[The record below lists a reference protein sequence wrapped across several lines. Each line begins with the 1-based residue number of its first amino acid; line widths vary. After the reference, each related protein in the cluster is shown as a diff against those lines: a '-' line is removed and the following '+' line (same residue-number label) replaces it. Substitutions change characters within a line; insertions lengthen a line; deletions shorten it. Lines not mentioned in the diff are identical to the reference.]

1 MAVETGRR
9 GAGRAERFAHMLH
22 ATLIFIIMKIIHPPL
37 RDRMTSPI
45 VPDIRTQLLEEL
57 NAFAPARQMHAMR
70 HWPAGR
76 LSLIH
81 LNVLIVLNAEGPLP
95 MRGLA
100 EALDVSQASAT
111 GIVDRM
117 EQRGLVTRERDAEDR
132 RVVRVLPSETGRNLI
147 DGVADQRRD
156 HLARLLDGL
165 SDEEARGFLLG
176 LRAMHRARE
185 AFHANLANPE
195 TQEASR

>member
-1 MAVETGRR
+1 
-9 GAGRAERFAHMLH
+9 
-22 ATLIFIIMKIIHPPL
+22 
-37 RDRMTSPI
+37 MTSPTS
-45 VPDIRTQLLEEL
+45 PDVRTQLLDEL
-57 NAFAPARQMHAMR
+57 TGFGPTHQMHAMR
-70 HWPAGR
+70 HWPGGR

-117 EQRGLVTRERDAEDR
+117 EQRGLVSRERDAADR
-132 RVVRVLPSETGRNLI
+132 RVVRVLASETGRNLI

-156 HLARLLDGL
+156 HLGRMLEVR

-176 LRAMHRARE
+176 LGAMRRARQTLQPHPSTNQTME
-185 AFHANLANPE
+185 P
-195 TQEASR
+195 SR

>member
-1 MAVETGRR
+1 
-9 GAGRAERFAHMLH
+9 MLH
-22 ATLIFIIMKIIHPPL
+22 VTLIFITTEIIYPPL
-37 RDRMTSPI
+37 RARMSNQPA
-45 VPDIRTQLLEEL
+45 PDLRCQLLDEFTS
-57 NAFAPARQMHAMR
+57 FAPARQMHAMR

-76 LSLIH
+76 LSLVH

-132 RVVRVLPSETGRNLI
+132 RVVRVLPSDTGRSLV

-156 HLARLLDGL
+156 HLARMLEGL
-165 SDEEARGFLLG
+165 TDDEVSGFLLG
-176 LRAMHRARE
+176 MRAMRRVRE
-185 AFHANLANPE
+185 AFHTQPSSPE
-195 TQEASR
+195 TQESPR

>member
-1 MAVETGRR
+1 
-9 GAGRAERFAHMLH
+9 MLH
-22 ATLIFIIMKIIHPPL
+22 ATLIFITTKIIYPPL
-37 RDRMTSPI
+37 RARMPKQPA
-45 VPDIRTQLLEEL
+45 PDLRRQLLDE
-57 NAFAPARQMHAMR
+57 FTSFGPTRQMHTMR
-70 HWPAGR
+70 HWPTGR
-76 LSLIH
+76 LSLVH

-132 RVVRVLPSETGRNLI
+132 RVVRVLPSATGRSLI

-156 HLARLLDGL
+156 HLARLLEGL
-165 SDEEARGFLLG
+165 TDDEVSGFLLG
-176 LRAMHRARE
+176 MRAMRRVRE
-185 AFHANLANPE
+185 ALHAQPSNPE
-195 TQEASR
+195 TQETPR

>member
-1 MAVETGRR
+1 
-9 GAGRAERFAHMLH
+9 
-22 ATLIFIIMKIIHPPL
+22 LIFITAKIIHPPL
-37 RDRMTSPI
+37 RDRMSSPI
-45 VPDIRTQLLEEL
+45 DPDLRRQLLEEL
-57 NAFAPARQMHAMR
+57 TSYAPTRQMHAMR

-76 LSLIH
+76 LSLVH

-117 EQRGLVTRERDAEDR
+117 EQRGLVTRERDADDR
-132 RVVRVLPSETGRNLI
+132 RVIRVLPSDTGRGLI
-147 DGVADQRRD
+147 EGVADDRRD

-165 SDEEARGFLLG
+165 SEDEARGFLLG
-176 LRAMHRARE
+176 VRALRRARE
-185 AFHANLANPE
+185 ALHHDPSIPQ
-195 TQEASR
+195 TQETAR

>member
-1 MAVETGRR
+1 
-9 GAGRAERFAHMLH
+9 MLH
-22 ATLIFIIMKIIHPPL
+22 ATLIFITMTIIYPPL
-37 RDRMTSPI
+37 RAQMPNQPPPDLRHELLDEFTS
-45 VPDIRTQLLEEL
+45 
-57 NAFAPARQMHAMR
+57 FAPARQMHAMR

-76 LSLIH
+76 LSIVH
-81 LNVLIVLNAEGPLP
+81 LNVLIVLNAEGPLT

-147 DGVADQRRD
+147 DGVAEQRRD
-156 HLARLLDGL
+156 HLAQMLEDFT
-165 SDEEARGFLLG
+165 DDEARGFLLG
-176 LRAMHRARE
+176 IRAMRRARE
-185 AFHANLANPE
+185 AIPRHLSSPASQE
-195 TQEASR
+195 TPR

>member
-1 MAVETGRR
+1 
-9 GAGRAERFAHMLH
+9 
-22 ATLIFIIMKIIHPPL
+22 
-37 RDRMTSPI
+37 
-45 VPDIRTQLLEEL
+45 
-57 NAFAPARQMHAMR
+57 MHAMR

-76 LSLIH
+76 LSLVH

-132 RVVRVLPSETGRNLI
+132 RVVRVLPSETGRSLI

-156 HLARLLDGL
+156 HLATMLDGL
-165 SDEEARGFLLG
+165 SDDEARGFLLG
-176 LRAMHRARE
+176 LRGMRRARE
-185 AFHANLANPE
+185 AFLHRHPSNPE
-195 TQEASR
+195 TQEAPR